1 MKKFICSITLITL
14 LLLFYSPCVKAQNTG
29 GSGNQI
35 ESGFGVTGGLNVAKI
50 IGEDLDYETRLGVML
65 GFYYRMMLMNG
76 PLGLQPELLFN
87 QMGATYNDNDF
98 KLLLNY
104 ISLNALLI
112 YVIQTSG
119 NIRPI
124 VGIGPYFSYLMAAKN
139 KFEDESID
147 IKDEMNSTDIGLALK
162 AGILI
167 NRLEFGLRM
176 MYGFTGVFADNE
188 EDFRVRN
195 FVIGFYIAYTLSGR

>member
-1 MKKFICSITLITL
+1 MKKFICSTTLMVL
-14 LLLFYSPCVKAQNTG
+14 LLLLSTSCVKAQNSG
-29 GSGNQI
+29 GSDNQI

-50 IGEDLDYETRLGVML
+50 IGEDLEYETRLGIML

-87 QMGATYNDNDF
+87 QMGATYNNDY

-104 ISLNALLI
+104 MTLNALLI
-112 YVIQTSG
+112 YAIQTSG

-124 VGIGPYFSYLMAAKN
+124 LGVGPYFSFLMTAKN

-147 IKDEMNSTDIGLALK
+147 IKDDMNGTDLGLALK
-162 AGILI
+162 VGILV

-176 MYGFTGVFADNE
+176 MYGFSGIFADSE
-188 EDFRVRN
+188 ENNIRN
-195 FVIGFYIAYTLSGR
+195 FVIGFYVAYQLSGMR